1 MLKNSE
7 TFERIQTS
15 ITRNR
20 LPLVLWTAL
29 LSLALPYSYF
39 ADPVP
44 EQGPVLRLDSHSAGK
59 IPLREEIS
67 YYKDTEGNLTWE
79 DISAP
84 DSEIEFKKNTDRMP
98 NFGYDSSPYWLKFS
112 VEAEESLSEERF
124 LTLEY
129 PHIDY
134 VDVYWKDS
142 KGREGEFH
150 TGDMLP
156 FKERPIAERYF
167 VFPLTL
173 EDKGKIEVYIRI
185 KSEGSITLPLH
196 LVTKS
201 NLEHSSRISL
211 LIDGIYF
218 GALGVMVFY
227 NFFLFLG
234 IREKTYIYYVIL
246 IFAATYF
253 LIMSSGYGFW
263 FLVPNSPKFV
273 NSSFIMATCI
283 AMIFLGLFAEEYLQT
298 KDAYPILHVFIR
310 GLTIVWSIL
319 TVLPLFLPLKYLL
332 PFTAILPI
340 LEILVL
346 MIISLIQSLKKD
358 RKARIFLSAWMFS
371 LIGVFIFSLNR
382 LGLFDSEEIASGTLK
397 IGVLSNVIL
406 LSLGLVDRINT
417 FQKEKEEYKEKA
429 EKLFELSL
437 MDPLT
442 GVANRRF
449 FDQELER
456 EWNRSVRTE
465 RPLSLLMID
474 VDFFKAYND
483 TYGHLKGDQVLF
495 KVAQALKECLNRSS
509 DMIARYGGEEFSVI
523 LPDTPVEGAIV
534 VALNMLQT
542 VEDMGIPHS
551 ESTFTRVTVSI
562 GVSSN
567 TDRDIHSYQELLGLA
582 DKNLYDSKAFGRN
595 HIRH

>member
-1 MLKNSE
+1 MPKDPE
-7 TFERIQTS
+7 TNRQGK
-15 ITRNR
+15 ITRTKIR
-20 LPLVLWTAL
+20 LSLVLWTCL
-29 LSLALPYSYF
+29 GLFPLSYSLF
-39 ADPVP
+39 A
-44 EQGPVLRLDSHSAGK
+44 QTTTSTNQILRLDAHSPGK
-59 IPLREEIS
+59 IQLREEVS
-67 YYKDTEGNLTWE
+67 YLKDTEGLSWE
-79 DISAP
+79 DISAQ
-84 DSEIEFKKNTDRMP
+84 DSEIEFKKNPDRIP
-98 NFGYDSSPYWLKFS
+98 NFGYDPSPYWLKFT
-112 VEAEESLSEERF
+112 VETEESLSEERF

-129 PHIDY
+129 PLIDY

-156 FKERPIAERYF
+156 FRERPVAERYF
-167 VFPLTL
+167 VFPLPI
-173 EDKGKIEVYIRI
+173 EDKVKVDVYIRVR
-185 KSEGSITLPLH
+185 SEGSLALPLH

-201 NLEHSSRISL
+201 NLESSSRFSL
-211 LIDGIYF
+211 LINGIYF
-218 GALGVMVFY
+218 GALGVMIFY

-246 IFAATYF
+246 ISSVTYF
-253 LIMSSGYGFW
+253 LVMSSGYGFW
-263 FLVPNSPKFV
+263 FLLPNSPKFI
-273 NSSFIMATCI
+273 NFSFIIATCI
-283 AMIFLGLFAEEYLQT
+283 SMIFLGLFGEEYLQT
-298 KDAYPILHVFIR
+298 KNVYPIVHKVIR
-310 GLTIVWSIL
+310 GLTILWGIL
-319 TVLPLFLPLKYLL
+319 IILPIFVPLKYLF
-332 PFTAILPI
+332 PITSILPI
-340 LEILVL
+340 IEILIL
-346 MIISLIQSLKKD
+346 MTISLIQSLRKD
-358 RKARIFLSAWMFS
+358 RKARIFLSAWIFS
-371 LIGVFIFSLNR
+371 LIGTFIFSLNK
-382 LGLFDSEEIASGTLK
+382 LGFYDSEEIASGIMK
-397 IGVLSNVIL
+397 IGILSNVIL

-417 FQKEKEEYKEKA
+417 FRKEKDEYKERA
-429 EKLFELSL
+429 DKLFELSL

-483 TYGHLKGDQVLF
+483 TYGHLKGDHVLSQ
-495 KVAQALKECLNRSS
+495 VAQSLKECLNRSS

-567 TDRDIHSYQELLGLA
+567 TDRDIHTYQELLGLA